1 MRQRN
6 QKSSASDPERSDS
19 RTDEDNLVVVARVQT
34 VRSETEVKKMNTGA
48 QLVFRKALSMV
59 CALLVLQFGTPLVAQ
74 ELPPSPEQAGPPA
87 PALSP
92 DQLAN
97 LVAPIALYPDS
108 LLSQVL
114 VAATYPLEVVEAG
127 QWLQQNRNLRGAQL
141 VEAARQQNWDASI
154 QALVVFPDVMDRLSS
169 NVRWTTDLGNA
180 FLAQQ
185 ADVMDA
191 VQHMR
196 AQARA
201 AGKLNSNPQETVTT
215 QTQGGQ
221 TAIEIQPANPQV
233 VYVPAYNPEYIWGPP
248 LYGYYPGL
256 YYPQIGYGFGFGLGV
271 FIGGFFGGLGWGGW
285 GWGLGWF
292 GHSIFLN
299 NGFFN
304 HYGYSG
310 FRGGGSFQGRGSWA
324 HDPGHRLGVP
334 YSNNAVASRFSGASS
349 GRGGVSGSRFSGQG
363 SAASRQAS
371 SSRMNSGGNFGNRG
385 SMGTNS
391 AAPRSF
397 SQQGAGS
404 RGTASSQTNS
414 AQGWQRF
421 SGSGSGTGQAATSN
435 GRGGGTASGYRSSTP
450 AYSTNGGYR
459 SSSSYGGSAGN
470 SGGGRAASSY
480 RPSSPA
486 YSTNGGYRSS
496 SSYGG
501 SAGNSGGG
509 RAASSYRPSS
519 SGSRGGGSS
528 RSGGGSVAS
537 HSSGGGGGSHSGGGG
552 QSSHSSGGG
561 GGHHR

>member
-1 MRQRN
+1 MMN
-6 QKSSASDPERSDS
+6 
-19 RTDEDNLVVVARVQT
+19 ARVQLIY
-34 VRSETEVKKMNTGA
+34 RST
-48 QLVFRKALSMV
+48 LSIV
-59 CALLVLQFGTPLVAQ
+59 CALLVLQFGVPVFAQ
-74 ELPPSPEQAGPPA
+74 GPPPSPEQAGPPA

-154 QALVVFPDVMDRLSS
+154 QALVVFPDVIGRLSS
-169 NVRWTTDLGNA
+169 NIHWTTDLGNA

-191 VQHMR
+191 VQDLR
-196 AQARA
+196 ARARA
-201 AGKLNSNPQETVTT
+201 AGKLDSSPQETVTT

-221 TAIEIQPANPQV
+221 TVVEIQPANPQI
-233 VYVPAYNPEYIWGPP
+233 VYVPTYNPEYIWGPP
-248 LYGYYPGL
+248 VYGYYPPL
-256 YYPQIGYGFGFGLGV
+256 YYPQISFGFGFGPGIFV
-271 FIGGFFGGLGWGGW
+271 DAFFRGIGAFFGSLGWGGW
-285 GWGLGWF
+285 GWGPSWF
-292 GHSIFLN
+292 GHSLFVN
-299 NGFFN
+299 NSFFH
-304 HYGYSG
+304 HYGFTG
-310 FRGGGSFQGRGSWA
+310 FRGDSSFQGRGGWT
-324 HDPGHRLGVP
+324 HDPAHRLGVP
-334 YSNNAVASRFSGASS
+334 YSNGALANRFYGASG
-349 GRGGVSGSRFSGQG
+349 GRGGTSGTRFGGQG
-363 SAASRQAS
+363 YTASRQS
-371 SSRMNSGGNFGNRG
+371 LPGRMNSGGNFGNRG

-404 RGTASSQTNS
+404 RGTVSPQSNS

-421 SGSGSGTGQAATSN
+421 SGPGSGTGQASTSN
-435 GRGGGTASGYRSSTP
+435 GRSSGTASGYRSSSP

-519 SGSRGGGSS
+519 SGSRGGGS
-528 RSGGGSVAS
+528 VAS

>member
-1 MRQRN
+1 M
-6 QKSSASDPERSDS
+6 
-19 RTDEDNLVVVARVQT
+19 
-34 VRSETEVKKMNTGA
+34 MNTSV

-74 ELPPSPEQAGPPA
+74 GLPPSPEQAGPPA
-87 PALSP
+87 PAMSP

-127 QWLQQNRNLRGAQL
+127 QWLRENRNLRGEQL
-141 VEAARQQNWDASI
+141 VDAARQQNWDASI
-154 QALVVFPDVMDRLSS
+154 QALVVFPDVIERLSS
-169 NVRWTTDLGNA
+169 NIRWTTDLGNA

-221 TAIEIQPANPQV
+221 SVIEIQPANPQV
-233 VYVPAYNPEYIWGPP
+233 VYVPTYNPEYIWGPP

-256 YYPQIGYGFGFGLGV
+256 YYPQIGFGFGFGLGV

-285 GWGLGWF
+285 GWGPNWF
-292 GHSIFLN
+292 GHSIFVN

-304 HYGYSG
+304 HYGYGG
-310 FRGGGSFQGRGSWA
+310 FRGGNSFQGRGSWA

-334 YSNNAVASRFSGASS
+334 YSNSALASRYSGAS
-349 GRGGVSGSRFSGQG
+349 GARGGVSGSRFSGQG
-363 SAASRQAS
+363 YAASRQAS
-371 SSRMNSGGNFGNRG
+371 PSRMNASGGVGNRG
-385 SMGTNS
+385 NMGTNS

-404 RGTASSQTNS
+404 RGTASPQANS
-414 AQGWQRF
+414 AQGWSRF
-421 SGSGSGTGQAATSN
+421 GGSGSGNSQAGNSY
-435 GRGGGTASGYRSSTP
+435 GRGGSSP

-459 SSSSYGGSAGN
+459 SSSSSAGN
-470 SGGGRAASSY
+470 YGGGRGASDY

-501 SAGNSGGG
+501 STGSYGGG
-509 RAASSYRPSS
+509 RAASSSRPSS
-519 SGSRGGGSS
+519 QAS
-528 RSGGGSVAS
+528 RSGGGSASS
-537 HSSGGGGGSHSGGGG
+537 HSSGGGGGSHSSGGGH
-552 QSSHSSGGG
+552 SSHSSSGG